1 LQLPPQVVV
10 PGHGI
15 EISVQPKNAQDAYV
29 GAQGNTGIS
38 LFGAVKGGSCDA
50 RTSRHGGSRESTP
63 QASEAK
69 TFAQSLQLAGSRGE
83 QDWKGSWHR
92 V

>member
-10 PGHGI
+10 AGHGI
-15 EISVQPKNAQDAYV
+15 EVSVQPEDAQDAYV
-29 GAQGNTGIS
+29 GAQGNPGIS
-38 LFGAVKGGSCDA
+38 LFGAVKGGSRDA
-50 RTSRHGGSRESTP
+50 RTFGHGGRREPSP

-69 TFAQSLQLAGSRGE
+69 TFAQSLQLAGSSGE
-83 QDWKGSWHR
+83 QDWKGSRHC

>member
-1 LQLPPQVVV
+1 M
-10 PGHGI
+10 
-15 EISVQPKNAQDAYV
+15 QPKNAQDAYV
-29 GAQGNTGIS
+29 GAQGNPGIS
-38 LFGAVKGGSCDA
+38 LFSAVKGGSRDA
-50 RTSRHGGSRESTP
+50 RTFGHGGSREPAS

-69 TFAQSLQLAGSRGE
+69 TFAQSLQLAGSSGE